1 MRYYAAAPIQHKV
14 KEMKEITHHFKETE
28 EGMKFMCRAFEE
40 TRDAAA
46 YQEKIETAQRM
57 IARGKYT
64 IEEIA
69 DISGLTIE
77 KVQELARTKTA

>member
-1 MRYYAAAPIQHKV
+1 
-14 KEMKEITHHFKETE
+14 
-28 EGMKFMCRAFEE
+28 MCRAFEE

>member
-1 MRYYAAAPIQHKV
+1 MDMYF
-14 KEMKEITHHFKETE
+14 KEMQEITYHFKETE
-28 EGMKFMCRAFEE
+28 EGVEYMCRAFEE
-40 TRDAAA
+40 TRREGAMQHAID
-46 YQEKIETAQRM
+46 TAMRM
-57 IARGKYT
+57 IARGKCT